1 MLRRRVLA
9 APFAAF
15 VLVACATSQVEPVYS
30 TKAELSFA
38 PARAATCGADV
49 VVKAG
54 QSSTVEVRGGL
65 VTSACACKF
74 TTTDLYGNEVCTS
87 AYDVGA
93 PNPPVCDI
101 VETSP
106 ATLATV
112 SASAPYLDCTARA
125 DLDASDHALAR
136 IIVQCSIPGSV
147 WVTVKATTTT
157 HGDVDSRY
165 LLDVSEDGKCP
176 LAR

>member
-74 TTTDLYGNEVCTS
+74 TTTDL
-87 AYDVGA
+87 YDVGA